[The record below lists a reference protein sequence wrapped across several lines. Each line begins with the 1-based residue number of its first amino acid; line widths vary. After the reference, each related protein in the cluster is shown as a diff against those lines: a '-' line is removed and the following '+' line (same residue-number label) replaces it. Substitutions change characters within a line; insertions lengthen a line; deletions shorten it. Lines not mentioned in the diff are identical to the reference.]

1 MLDDGEQDP
10 RFRKL
15 ARVVVWQLKSDV
27 LAGEIEVVKGDK
39 V

>member
-27 LAGEIEVVKGDK
+27 LVGDIEVV
-39 V
+39 